1 MRRPRRLPD
10 HRPGSRSGW
19 RGTGY
24 GVSRRCL
31 GLAAAVS
38 LLLAGP
44 AFPFEGRV
52 VLPDG
57 QPAAGATV
65 SILNQPGSIPTDG
78 QGAFQWRPDP
88 PLPFMVLVVLASG
101 QAMAPLPVEALPA
114 EGPLVLKVLPSVIET
129 VTVTMGTAPHI
140 EAAPASAL
148 TTVGRED
155 IEQRHTLR
163 LADLLENI
171 PGTGRLEEGH
181 SVVPSLRGL
190 ARGRTLILLDGARIS
205 AERRAGPSASYL
217 DPFFLESLEVAR
229 GPGSVAYGSDALG
242 GVIDAR
248 TRRPQPGAPL
258 GMRFQGS
265 AGAGLPEQSAGLEVS
280 RGLGQGGL
288 IFLARA
294 RDFDDYR
301 SPRGE
306 VFNSSAN
313 DRGFLMRLNQ
323 AVGPGILT
331 VGWESDFGRDIG
343 KPDETSGITRALYP
357 REDSNRLTASYDFQ
371 PGGGFMQAGLS
382 GFVGTYRLVLD
393 RDRLP
398 TATDPRL
405 LQRSDTEARDF
416 GLRAFAERPVRNAR
430 IRFGL
435 DLNGRFDLRALGSVY
450 DYDLAGN
457 LVAKTEEQAI
467 GDARRVDGA
476 FYASVEAPLAKL
488 LTAAAGLRADQVR
501 TRNQDGYFGDRE
513 TRHGTI
519 AGYGALTAGSFHG
532 FTATAQLARGFRD
545 PTLSDRYF
553 VGISGRGFVTGN
565 PDLEPE
571 TSLQADIALRF
582 VRDGLRLG
590 LYAYRYRIEDLV
602 ERYETVPG
610 QFFFRNRGLALLRGI
625 EVEVETMTSTGLSV
639 AVGAQVASGRALD
652 DDSPLDDSPATGLT
666 LTLRQDLSRGSYV
679 LARAAAYRR
688 DHEPGPTER
697 DVPGHG
703 TLDLGGGWRIGRAAE
718 IRLLVRNVTDHE
730 YLATPDA
737 KSVLAPGRTGL
748 ATLAIN
754 F

>member
-1 MRRPRRLPD
+1 MRRPRAR
-10 HRPGSRSGW
+10 
-19 RGTGY
+19 
-24 GVSRRCL
+24 L
-31 GLAAAVS
+31 GLALAGAF
-38 LLLAGP
+38 LALAGP
-44 AFPFEGRV
+44 AFTFEGRV

-57 QPAAGATV
+57 TPAAGATV
-65 SILNQPGSIPTDG
+65 SILNLARSMPTDAR
-78 QGAFQWRPDP
+78 GAFLWQPDP
-88 PLPFMVLVVLASG
+88 PLPFEVLIVLASG
-101 QAMAPLPVEALPA
+101 QAMTPVLVDALPA
-114 EGPLVLKVLPSVIET
+114 EGPLVVRVLPSVVET
-129 VTVTMGTAPHI
+129 VTVTTGAAPHL

-155 IEQRHTLR
+155 MEQRHTLR

-171 PGTGRLEEGH
+171 PGAGRLEEGH

-190 ARGRTLILLDGARIS
+190 ARGRTLILLDGARVT
-205 AERRAGPSASYL
+205 AERRAGPSATYL

-258 GMRFQGS
+258 GMRLQGS
-265 AGAGLPEQSAGLEVS
+265 AGAGLPERSAGLEVS

-301 SPRGE
+301 SPGGE
-306 VFNSSAN
+306 VFNSSAT
-313 DRGFLMRLNQ
+313 DRGYLLRLNQ
-323 AVGPGILT
+323 AAGPGILT

-343 KPDETSGITRALYP
+343 KPDETSNLTRAFYP
-357 REDSNRLTASYDFQ
+357 REDSNRLTAAYDFQ
-371 PGGGFMQAGLS
+371 PGGGFTQAGLS

-398 TATDPRL
+398 TTTEPRL
-405 LQRSDTEARDF
+405 LQRSDLEARDF
-416 GLRAFAERPVRNAR
+416 GLRASAERPVGSAR
-430 IRFGL
+430 MRLGL
-435 DLNGRFDLRALGSVY
+435 DLNGRFGLHALGSVL
-450 DYDLAGN
+450 DYDLAGD
-457 LVAKTEEQAI
+457 LVLKTEEQAI
-467 GDARRVDGA
+467 GDARRTDGA
-476 FYASVEAPLAKL
+476 VYASIEAPLAKL

-501 TRNQDGYFGDRE
+501 TRNRDGSFGDRS
-513 TRHGTI
+513 TRHGAI
-519 AGYGALTAGSFHG
+519 AGYGALTAGSFRG
-532 FTATAQLARGFRD
+532 LTATVQLARGFRD

-553 VGISGRGFVTGN
+553 AGISGRGFVTGD
-565 PDLEPE
+565 PGLGPE
-571 TSLQADIALRF
+571 TSLQADIALRYT
-582 VRDGLRLG
+582 RDGLRLG
-590 LYAYRYRIEDLV
+590 LYAYRYRIEDLI

-610 QFFFRNRGLALLRGI
+610 QFFFRNRGLALLRGVEI
-625 EVEVETMTSTGLSV
+625 EAETMTRSGLSV
-639 AVGAQVASGRALD
+639 ALGAQVASGRALD
-652 DDSPLDDSPATGLT
+652 GNSPLDDSPAPGIT
-666 LTLRQDLSRGSYV
+666 LALRQDLPRSGYV

-688 DHEPGPTER
+688 DHRPGPTER

-718 IRLLVRNVTDHE
+718 IRLLVRNVTNQE

-748 ATLAIN
+748 ATLVLG